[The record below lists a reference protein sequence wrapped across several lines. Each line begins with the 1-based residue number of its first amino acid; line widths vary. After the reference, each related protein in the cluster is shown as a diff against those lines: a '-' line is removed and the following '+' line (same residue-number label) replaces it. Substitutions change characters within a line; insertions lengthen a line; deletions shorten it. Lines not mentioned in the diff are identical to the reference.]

1 LVITV
6 TGDEVQ
12 FECELNLEPEK
23 LEWRFR
29 PQDSPNDRDTFI
41 NVNRNVGFILFY
53 QANLI

>member
-1 LVITV
+1 MVITV